1 MKSSAANSLNM
12 TVGDPR
18 TMILRFAVPVFL
30 SHLFQQLYNTVD
42 TLIVGHMISNSA
54 MGAVSATGSLI
65 YLFVS
70 FFTGASAGAGVVISR
85 YFGAGDREKMSR
97 AIHTN
102 VVLGLVCSVL
112 LTVAGVAL
120 TPTILSWMVEDV
132 NIRPIAV
139 QYFRY
144 YFFGASAVV
153 MYNLFTG
160 IMNAVGNSKRPLYYL
175 MISSVLNVILDVVL
189 IRAYGMAGVTDETV
203 LVRAPAIATVVSQG
217 ISAALCLVHLLKP
230 GTVYQL
236 RLKSLCVDRPL
247 LAETVR
253 FGLPTGVQNS
263 VIGLANVLVQKN
275 ISSFGGVAMSG
286 CGAYAKIE
294 GFVFLPITCFA
305 LALTTFISQNL
316 GAGKHDRAKYGA
328 RFGIV
333 ASMILAEVIGVAV
346 FFGAEPLM
354 RIFVDTSDPN
364 AAEIISIGVR
374 QCRVES
380 LFFCLLAF
388 SHCVAGICRGAG
400 KAFVPMLIMLSIW
413 CVFRIIYIETAMA
426 ICHEIILLFCA
437 YPLTWSL
444 SSLIYLIYYKKSDW
458 IHGFDKKPALPSV

>member
-139 QYFRY
+139 
-144 YFFGASAVV
+144 
-153 MYNLFTG
+153 
-160 IMNAVGNSKRPLYYL
+160 
-175 MISSVLNVILDVVL
+175 
-189 IRAYGMAGVTDETV
+189 
-203 LVRAPAIATVVSQG
+203 
-217 ISAALCLVHLLKP
+217 
-230 GTVYQL
+230 
-236 RLKSLCVDRPL
+236 
-247 LAETVR
+247 
-253 FGLPTGVQNS
+253 
-263 VIGLANVLVQKN
+263 
-275 ISSFGGVAMSG
+275 
-286 CGAYAKIE
+286 
-294 GFVFLPITCFA
+294 
-305 LALTTFISQNL
+305 
-316 GAGKHDRAKYGA
+316 
-328 RFGIV
+328 
-333 ASMILAEVIGVAV
+333 
-346 FFGAEPLM
+346 
-354 RIFVDTSDPN
+354 
-364 AAEIISIGVR
+364 
-374 QCRVES
+374 
-380 LFFCLLAF
+380 
-388 SHCVAGICRGAG
+388 
-400 KAFVPMLIMLSIW
+400 
-413 CVFRIIYIETAMA
+413 
-426 ICHEIILLFCA
+426 
-437 YPLTWSL
+437 
-444 SSLIYLIYYKKSDW
+444 
-458 IHGFDKKPALPSV
+458 